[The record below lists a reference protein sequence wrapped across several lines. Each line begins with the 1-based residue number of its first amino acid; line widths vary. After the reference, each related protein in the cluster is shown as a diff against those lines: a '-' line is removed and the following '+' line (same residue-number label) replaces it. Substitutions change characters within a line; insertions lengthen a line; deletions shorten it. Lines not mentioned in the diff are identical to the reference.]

1 MTERNT
7 IQKQLVIDA
16 VEQLKNHP
24 TANEVYDFIHMT
36 HPNVSKAT
44 VYRNLK
50 QLAESGRLK
59 CIENVN
65 LADHYDYQCHDH
77 YHIQCTCCNRVYDM
91 DLDYM
96 SDLNQRA
103 ASEKGFRI
111 EGHDILF
118 KGICPKCEKKQQM

>member
-16 VEQLKNHP
+16 AEQLKNHP

-65 LADHYDYQCHDH
+65 LADHYDHQCHDH

-91 DLDYM
+91 DMEYM
-96 SDLNQRA
+96 QNLNQKA
-103 ASEKGFRI
+103 ASEEGFRI

-118 KGICPKCEKKQQM
+118 KGICPKCAKKQQV